1 VAQLVDDNGKP
12 GADLVEVAFAD
23 DAAEGEMIQ
32 GLLEGGGIACILR
45 PAGINGPTLGFGLL
59 PRAAQR
65 VMVRPERAQA
75 ARGLLYES
83 LFANEQDTE
92 EDLAGADDVEASGG
106 REPRSY
112 GLLGGYA
119 RAWLVSVAAMA
130 IVLAVFLLLRSI

>member
-1 VAQLVDDNGKP
+1 VAQLVDDDSP

-23 DAAEGEMIQ
+23 DAAEGELIQ

-45 PAGINGPTLGFGLL
+45 PAGINGAMLGFGLL

-75 ARGLLYES
+75 ARGLLYDS
-83 LFANEQDTE
+83 LFANEQDAAE
-92 EDLAGADDVEASGG
+92 GLAGADNIEASRG
-106 REPRSY
+106 RKPRSY

-119 RAWLVSVAAMA
+119 RAWLFSVGAMA